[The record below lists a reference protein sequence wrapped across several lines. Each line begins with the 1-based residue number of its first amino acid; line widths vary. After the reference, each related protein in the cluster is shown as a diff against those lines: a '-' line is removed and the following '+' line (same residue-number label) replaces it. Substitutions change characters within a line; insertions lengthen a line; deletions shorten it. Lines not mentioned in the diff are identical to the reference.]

1 MMGKDVEK
9 MIQYIE
15 EIKSGAIFAINQL
28 AQDSAYQIKSRAT
41 HGGLSTA
48 SCTPE
53 EKEVS
58 GNSGI
63 GHIST
68 PMGKLEEYCSHMD
81 TLEQEHYIESNQFN
95 NCIGSPWS
103 ELKKLQAVVSM
114 AEAYSANS
122 MNYIGEKAGMLSV
135 LCMVYTTATDTKWAM
150 IYYHDYIQR
159 GFDHLFNKDEPSITY
174 NNGLEDEQTTGNVTQ
189 EFKENVNIPVP
200 SIDPY

>member
-15 EIKSGAIFAINQL
+15 EIKSGAMSAINQL
-28 AQDSAYQIKSRAT
+28 ANRTAYQMKSRAT

-53 EKEVS
+53 EREVGAS
-58 GNSGI
+58 SGI
-63 GHIST
+63 SNISS
-68 PMGKLEEYCSHMD
+68 PMSKLEAYCTKMN
-81 TLEQEHYIESNQFN
+81 TIETEHYIGSEQFN

-103 ELKKLQAVVSM
+103 ELKKLRTAVNM
-114 AEAYSANS
+114 AESYGANS
-122 MNYIGEKAGMLSV
+122 MNYVGEKAGMLSM
-135 LCMVYTTATDTKWAM
+135 LCMVYTTATDTKWAI

-159 GFDHLFNKDEPSITY
+159 GFDHVFNNDEPSITY
-174 NNGLEDEQTTGNVTQ
+174 TNGLNDKQTIGNINHQ
-189 EFKENVNIPVP
+189 YDENVHIPVE

>member
-9 MIQYIE
+9 IIQYIE
-15 EIKSGAIFAINQL
+15 EIKSGAITAINQL
-28 AQDSAYQIKSRAT
+28 ANSTAYQMKSRAT

-53 EKEVS
+53 EREVS
-58 GNSGI
+58 ASSSI

-68 PMGKLEEYCSHMD
+68 PMGKLEEYCDSMD
-81 TLEQEHYIESNQFN
+81 TLEKKHYINSDEFN
-95 NCIGSPWS
+95 NCIGSPWG
-103 ELKKLQAVVSM
+103 ELKKLRAAVSM
-114 AEAYSANS
+114 AETYSANS
-122 MNYIGEKAGMLSV
+122 MDYIGEKAGMLSV
-135 LCMVYTTATDTKWAM
+135 LCMVYTTATDAKWAI

-159 GFDHLFNKDEPSITY
+159 GFDHVFNKDEPSITY

-189 EFKENVNIPVP
+189 KYDENVNIPVP